1 MTENE
6 LSTIIIGCA
15 IKVHTELGAGLLES
29 VYKECLFYELQEAG
43 LHVQKEVEMPL
54 VYKDIVFERAY
65 RLDLWV
71 ENKVIIEVKAV
82 VDMHTVFQYQLHT
95 YLKLCDNKLGLIL
108 NFNVPKM
115 KGGVQRVANGM

>member
-43 LHVQKEVEMPL
+43 LDVQKEVEMPL

-71 ENKVIIEVKAV
+71 ENKVIVEVKAV
-82 VDMHTVFQYQLHT
+82 IDIHPVSQYQLRT
-95 YLKLCDNKLGLIL
+95 YLKLCDNKLGLLL
-108 NFNVPKM
+108 NFNAAKM
-115 KGGVQRVANGM
+115 KDGVQRVANGM

>member
-43 LHVQKEVEMPL
+43 LDVQKEVEMPL
-54 VYKDIVFERAY
+54 VYKDIVFERGY

-71 ENKVIIEVKAV
+71 ENKVIVEVKAV
-82 VDMHTVFQYQLHT
+82 IDIHPVSQYQLRT
-95 YLKLCDNKLGLIL
+95 YLKLCDNKLGLLL
-108 NFNVPKM
+108 NFNAAKM
-115 KGGVQRVANGM
+115 KDGVQRVANGM

>member
-15 IKVHTELGAGLLES
+15 IKVHSELGAGLLES
-29 VYKECLFYELQEAG
+29 VYTECLFYELQKAG
-43 LHVQKEVEMPL
+43 LHVQKEVYFSL
-54 VYKDIVFERAY
+54 VYKEITFERGY

-82 VDMHTVFQYQLHT
+82 LDVHPVFQYQLQT
-95 YLKLCDNKLGLIL
+95 YLKLCKNKLGLLI
-108 NFNVPKM
+108 NFNVPRIKD
-115 KGGVQRVANGM
+115 GVQRIANGI